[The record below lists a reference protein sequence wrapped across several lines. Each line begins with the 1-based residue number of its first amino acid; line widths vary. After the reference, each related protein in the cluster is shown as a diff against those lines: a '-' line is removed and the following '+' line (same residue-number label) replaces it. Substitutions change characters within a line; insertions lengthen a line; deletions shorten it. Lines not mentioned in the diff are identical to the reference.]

1 MLYRN
6 LTYWAY
12 LANRHILQK
21 KQFTIGYEQM
31 KGLFNLVIT
40 LAIITPVTIFF
51 GYIIMDEG
59 DQFTAEH
66 YMVTGL
72 STVPLIFAL
81 LVKFL
86 MSGAEKE

>member
-1 MLYRN
+1 M
-6 LTYWAY
+6 
-12 LANRHILQK
+12 
-21 KQFTIGYEQM
+21 
-31 KGLFNLVIT
+31 
-40 LAIITPVTIFF
+40 IFA

-72 STVPLIFAL
+72 STIPFIFAL

-86 MSGAEKE
+86 MTGVDKEDKE

>member
-1 MLYRN
+1 
-6 LTYWAY
+6 
-12 LANRHILQK
+12 
-21 KQFTIGYEQM
+21 M
-31 KGLFNLVIT
+31 KGLFNLVIA
-40 LAIITPVTIFF
+40 LSVITPVSVFF

-72 STVPLIFAL
+72 STIPFVFAL

-86 MSGAEKE
+86 MSGVDKNNE

>member
-1 MLYRN
+1 
-6 LTYWAY
+6 
-12 LANRHILQK
+12 
-21 KQFTIGYEQM
+21 M
-31 KGLFNLVIT
+31 KNVLVLIQV
-40 LAIITPVTIFF
+40 LSIMFPIMIFF

-72 STVPLIFAL
+72 SAIPFVFAL

-86 MSGAEKE
+86 MSGADKEK

>member
-1 MLYRN
+1 
-6 LTYWAY
+6 
-12 LANRHILQK
+12 
-21 KQFTIGYEQM
+21 M
-31 KGLFNLVIT
+31 KGLFNLVIV
-40 LAIITPVTIFF
+40 LSIITPITIFF

-72 STVPLIFAL
+72 STIPFIFAL

-86 MSGAEKE
+86 MSGADSNSKDG

>member
-1 MLYRN
+1 
-6 LTYWAY
+6 
-12 LANRHILQK
+12 
-21 KQFTIGYEQM
+21 M
-31 KGLFNLVIT
+31 KGLFNLVIV
-40 LAIITPVTIFF
+40 LSIITPITIFF

-72 STVPLIFAL
+72 STIPFIFAL

-86 MSGAEKE
+86 RTEGYSYCRDGWATCH